1 MISAQQQETACLYVA
16 GALTADEAEAFEL
29 GLSADSSL
37 KQFTRRLQEVRS
49 ALAICLPPEAP
60 RPELKAKVLSALA
73 ADWERD
79 RQS

>member
-1 MISAQQQETACLYVA
+1 MISTQQQETACLYVA

-49 ALAICLPPEAP
+49 ALAICLPPEPPPAG
-60 RPELKAKVLSALA
+60 LKAKVLSALA
-73 ADWERD
+73 ADWKQGR
-79 RQS
+79 RS